1 MEYGLIFA
9 LSVIFLFTTMINMR
23 SVRIRN
29 AGEENLRRLGE
40 YEAIDDINDAIL
52 KNSFK
57 DRMESFFHGKVDE
70 LVIKR
75 TLPSKKEELEK
86 LIRKVYK
93 NNKTYK
99 EWEYERML
107 YACVSAVIALLAGLI
122 LNQAAFLLGIIALP
136 ILFYKIYETDLR
148 SKAKAKDWEN
158 FIFFPELLMSICM
171 LYRVGAV
178 STIFQA
184 FKRVTKIFDH
194 PLIDEINIAVNE
206 YEYNKDKYDILNDLS
221 DRVDFKEFTS
231 FINLIVES
239 EKNNIPIVDTML
251 EYAFEISNKRKI
263 LATNQILKL
272 PDKLDMVMYMTS
284 TPVCFI
290 YMIMPSMKMALSQLS
305 QSGIM

>member
-239 EKNNIPIVDTML
+239 EKNNIPIVDTVL

-290 YMIMPSMKMALSQLS
+290 YMIMPSMKMAMSQLS